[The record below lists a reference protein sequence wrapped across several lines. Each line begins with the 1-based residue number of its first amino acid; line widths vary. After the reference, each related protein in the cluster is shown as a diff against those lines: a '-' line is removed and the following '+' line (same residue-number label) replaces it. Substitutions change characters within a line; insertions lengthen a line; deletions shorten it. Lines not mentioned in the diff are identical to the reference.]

1 MTNLEIIAGEMMLRG
16 ITEDCHTYQGWKWRG
31 KQVSKGQ
38 KALFTTSIWKPVKGK
53 KSEEVEDGAEDKGKM
68 ILVKA
73 AFFGASQVEDAQ
85 PS

>member
-16 ITEDCHTYQGWKWRG
+16 ITENCHTYQGWKWRG

-38 KALFTTSIWKPVKGK
+38 KALFTTSIWKPVKSK
-53 KSEEVEDGAEDKGKM
+53 KSDDEEGEDKGKM

-73 AFFGASQVEDAQ
+73 AFFGEHQVEDVQ
-85 PS
+85 TV